1 LNCNHFT
8 WPGAETGIAPGLI
21 ELVRSADKKTF
32 ALFRDETIPRAA
44 ELAAADRNAHPV
56 GDA

>member
-1 LNCNHFT
+1 MIT
-8 WPGAETGIAPGLI
+8 PGLM
-21 ELVRSADKKTF
+21 ELARSADKKTF